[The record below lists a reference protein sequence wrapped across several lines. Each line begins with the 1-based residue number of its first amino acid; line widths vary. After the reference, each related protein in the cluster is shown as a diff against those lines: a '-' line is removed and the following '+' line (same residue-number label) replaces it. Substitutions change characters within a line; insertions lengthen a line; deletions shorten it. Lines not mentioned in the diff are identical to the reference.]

1 MVDKL
6 THLKQLEAESIHIIR
21 EVAAEFDNPVMLYS
35 IGKDSAVML
44 HLARKAFFPGKLP
57 FPVMHVDTRWKFQEM
72 YTFRDK
78 MVEELGLDLITHV
91 NPDGVAQGI
100 NPFTHGSAKHTDIMK
115 TEGLKQALDKHGF
128 DAAFGG
134 ARRDE
139 EKSRAKERVYSFR
152 DSKHRWDPKNQRPEL
167 WNVYNGNVN
176 KGESIRVFPLSNWT
190 ELDIWQ
196 YIYLEGIPIVPLY
209 FAAERDVIEKNGTLI
224 MIDDDRILEHLS
236 DEDKARIVKKKVR
249 FRTLGCYPLTG
260 AVESEAE
267 TLTDIIQ
274 EMLLTRTSERQGRVI
289 DHDGAGSMEDKNV
302 RVISKGLSPMSH
314 QSDLISEDILAY
326 LGQHERKEMLRFL
339 TCGNV
344 DDGKSTLIG
353 RLLHDSKMIYEDHLE
368 AITRDS
374 KKSGTTGDDIDLA
387 LLVDGLQAEREQ
399 GITIDVAYRYFSTAK
414 RKFIIADTPGHEQ
427 YTRNMATG
435 ASTCDL
441 AIILIDAR
449 YGVQTQTRRHSFI
462 ASLLGIKHIVVA
474 VNKMDINGFDQSVFE
489 QIKADYLKFAEGIA
503 FKPSTMA
510 FVPMSA
516 LKGDNVVNKSERS
529 PWYTGQSL
537 MEILETVE
545 IANDRNYT
553 DLRFPVQYVNR
564 PNLNFRGFAGTLAS
578 GVVHKGDEVVV
589 LPSGKSSRVKSI
601 VTFDGELEH
610 AGPGQAVTLTMED
623 EIDIS
628 RGDLLVHADNVPQV
642 ADAFDAMLVWM
653 AEEPMLPGK
662 KYDIKRATSYVP
674 GSITSIVHR
683 VDVNTLAEGPA
694 SSLQLN
700 EIGRVKVSLDAAI
713 ALDGYDS
720 NRTTG
725 AFIVID
731 RLTNGTVAAGMIIA
745 PPVNHGSATHHGKL
759 AHVATEERAQ
769 RFGQQPATVLFSG
782 LSGAGKSTLAYAVER
797 KLFDMGRAVFVLDGQ
812 NLRHDLNK
820 GLPQDRTGRTE
831 NWRRAA
837 HVARQFNEAGLL
849 TLAAFVAPD
858 AEGREQAKALI
869 GADRLL
875 TVYVQASPL
884 VCAERDPQGLYAAGG
899 DNIPGE
905 SFPYDVPLNADL
917 VIDTQAL
924 SLEDS
929 VKQVLELLRQRGAI

>member
-1 MVDKL
+1 
-6 THLKQLEAESIHIIR
+6 
-21 EVAAEFDNPVMLYS
+21 
-35 IGKDSAVML
+35 
-44 HLARKAFFPGKLP
+44 
-57 FPVMHVDTRWKFQEM
+57 
-72 YTFRDK
+72 
-78 MVEELGLDLITHV
+78 
-91 NPDGVAQGI
+91 
-100 NPFTHGSAKHTDIMK
+100 
-115 TEGLKQALDKHGF
+115 
-128 DAAFGG
+128 
-134 ARRDE
+134 
-139 EKSRAKERVYSFR
+139 
-152 DSKHRWDPKNQRPEL
+152 
-167 WNVYNGNVN
+167 
-176 KGESIRVFPLSNWT
+176 
-190 ELDIWQ
+190 
-196 YIYLEGIPIVPLY
+196 
-209 FAAERDVIEKNGTLI
+209 
-224 MIDDDRILEHLS
+224 
-236 DEDKARIVKKKVR
+236 
-249 FRTLGCYPLTG
+249 
-260 AVESEAE
+260 
-267 TLTDIIQ
+267 
-274 EMLLTRTSERQGRVI
+274 
-289 DHDGAGSMEDKNV
+289 
-302 RVISKGLSPMSH
+302 MSH
-314 QSDLISEDILAY
+314 QSDLISQDIHAY
-326 LGQHERKEMLRFL
+326 LAQHERKELLRFL

-374 KKSGTTGDDIDLA
+374 KKSGTTGEEVDLA

-474 VNKMDINGFDQSVFE
+474 INKMDLKDFDQGVFE
-489 QIKADYLKFAEGIA
+489 QIKAGYLAFAEKIDLR
-503 FKPSTMA
+503 PSTLE

-516 LKGDNVVNKSERS
+516 LKGDNVVNRSERS
-529 PWYTGQSL
+529 PWYSGQSL
-537 MEILETVE
+537 MEILESVE
-545 IANDRNYT
+545 VAGDRNFD

-578 GVVHKGDEVVV
+578 GIVRKGDEVIA
-589 LPSGKSSRVKSI
+589 LPSGKGSKVKSI
-601 VTFDGELEH
+601 VTYEGELEQ
-610 AGPGQAVTLTMED
+610 AGPGQAITLTLED
-623 EIDIS
+623 EIDVS
-628 RGDLLVHADNVPQV
+628 RGDMLVHADNRPQV
-642 ADAFDAMLVWM
+642 VDSFDAMLVWM

-674 GSITSIVHR
+674 GSIASITHR
-683 VDVNTLAEGPA
+683 VDVNTLEQGAA

-700 EIGRVKVSLDAAI
+700 EIGKVKVALDAPI
-713 ALDGYDS
+713 ALDGYEH

-731 RLTNGTVAAGMIIA
+731 RLTNGTVGAGMIIA
-745 PPVNHGSATHHGKL
+745 DALGSGAGHHSESG
-759 AHVATEERAQ
+759 HVSTAERAT

-797 KLFDMGRAVFVLDGQ
+797 KLFDMGRAVYVLDGQ

-820 GLPQDRTGRTE
+820 GLPQDRAGRTE

-869 GADRLL
+869 GAGRLI
-875 TVYVQASPL
+875 TVYVQASPQ
-884 VCAERDPQGLYAAGG
+884 VCAERDPQGLYAAAG

-905 SFPYDVPLNADL
+905 SFPYDVPLDADL
-917 VIDTQAL
+917 VIDTQ
-924 SLEDS
+924 SVSVEEG
-929 VKQVLELLRQRGAI
+929 VKQVLAVLRTRGAI